1 MENQDFTTTIVV
13 DATPEQVIAAV
24 NNVRGWWSENIEG
37 ATNVV
42 DTEFSYHYEDVH
54 QCRIKVVELIPN
66 EKVVWLVLDNY
77 FKFTQDENEW
87 KGNRIIFE
95 ISENDSKTKLKF
107 TQQGLV
113 PANECFQICQDAWTH
128 YIQGSLKD
136 LILTGQG
143 SPTPKPVEDKST
155 ENPSGMNSNSK
166 SIYHR
171 LLIETPAEKIFE
183 ALTTQEGLAGWWT
196 PDTIA
201 KPELGSISRFTFEDG
216 YFKEME
222 IIELKPYSKVK
233 WRCIKGYEDWLGT
246 EISFELEPHRL
257 GAVLLFHHDGWK
269 EYSNGFASCSYDWAL
284 FLRSLRLLCETA
296 KGQPYPNFND

>member
-1 MENQDFTTTIVV
+1 MENQDFTTTIAVE
-13 DATPEQVIAAV
+13 ATPEQIFAAV

-37 ATNVV
+37 TTNVV
-42 DTEFSYHYEDVH
+42 NAEFSYHYEDVH
-54 QCRIKVVELIPN
+54 RCRIKVVELIPN

-95 ISENDSKTKLKF
+95 ISESDGKAQLKF

-113 PANECFQICQDAWTH
+113 PTYECFQICQDAWTH

-136 LILTGQG
+136 LILKGQG
-143 SPTPKPVEDKST
+143 SPTPKAVEDKKT
-155 ENPSGMNSNSK
+155 ENQSGLNSTSK

-233 WRCIKGYEDWLGT
+233 WRCIKGYEDWVGT
-246 EISFELEPHRL
+246 EVSFELEPHRL

-284 FLRSLRLLCETA
+284 FLRSLRLLCETG